1 MSFTRSE
8 LRRLRNKVY
17 VRILSRQSI
26 QKHLDNY
33 QNLAQV
39 YIKKFE
45 RKLDEEELVAIKS
58 RVEVKKEAA
67 AAAFTRARDDSLGD
81 QILHRLGRLSSILQR

>member
-1 MSFTRSE
+1 MRIFPDKAFTSC
-8 LRRLRNKVY
+8 L
-17 VRILSRQSI
+17 
-26 QKHLDNY
+26 KHLDNY

-58 RVEVKKEAA
+58 RVEVTKEAA
-67 AAAFTRARDDSLGD
+67 DAAFTRASTVSVPPGP
-81 QILHRLGRLSSILQR
+81 GVFVPMK